1 VRIREIRPQ
10 QRQASAAPRLGLCC
24 AHGGRHWWREICG
37 IQLLCRA
44 VHVVS
49 WLECAGGVRRAA
61 ASCCQPNEAA
71 QLTAQRPQLH
81 AQLLT
86 SQDDHALATHDCIC
100 TLIHARAKKKQKNKK
115 KKTIRSVRMR
125 APPTFQT
132 TKTARQKTYM
142 NISPPACRRR
152 THRWMGN
159 EHDSGHRLCATTT
172 HAQPSVCSS
181 CAQPQQHTTRSARR
195 WVCPHGFRRGHAHL
209 LSGKSRT
216 YRWNEQPWREAL
228 AAASLSN
235 LDVRP
240 QSFLELL
247 SYCLWV

>member
-1 VRIREIRPQ
+1 M
-10 QRQASAAPRLGLCC
+10 
-24 AHGGRHWWREICG
+24 HWP
-37 IQLLCRA
+37 LM
-44 VHVVS
+44 
-49 WLECAGGVRRAA
+49 
-61 ASCCQPNEAA
+61 
-71 QLTAQRPQLH
+71 TAY
-81 AQLLT
+81 
-86 SQDDHALATHDCIC
+86 
-100 TLIHARAKKKQKNKK
+100 ARSFMHEPKKKQ

-195 WVCPHGFRRGHAHL
+195 WVCPHGFRRDHAHL

-228 AAASLSN
+228 AAASLA
-235 LDVRP
+235 VRP
-240 QSFLELL
+240 QSVSLVQQGETSQKVRVAILKKVTKSNIFTFDRGRRETLVTSAESRAHRNKKSVFLF
-247 SYCLWV
+247 V